1 MWRHS
6 WKSQSERESVTQ
18 SERQIR
24 KSVSES
30 RWRVCPDNS
39 SNGQVRG
46 GGGSEGDGVVE
57 QEDEQGGL
65 AGRHEDLHQ
74 AALPAEEEDEGEGG
88 LPQLGL
94 RVVQRGSH
102 PQPKRG
108 AGGARHSGQLQEDLL
123 ARLGGSWVVR
133 GELEGG

>member
-1 MWRHS
+1 MF
-6 WKSQSERESVTQ
+6 QNQDEGFVLINQ
-18 SERQIR
+18 Q
-24 KSVSES
+24 
-30 RWRVCPDNS
+30 
-39 SNGQVRG
+39 NGQVGVG
-46 GGGSEGDGVVE
+46 GGGEVDGIAE

-65 AGRHEDLHQ
+65 AGGHEDVHE

-123 ARLGGSWVVR
+123 ARLGGLGW
-133 GELEGG
+133 LEGS